1 MDFLLNLSGPIL
13 YIIIFIAKI
22 IEVSMMTLRLV
33 YINKGEKLIGA
44 IIGFFEV
51 MIWLIIVS
59 SVLTNV
65 TEDPIKVFVYC
76 FAYSI
81 GSFVG
86 VTIENKIAVGLASLQ
101 VVIGEDEGDD
111 LASLMRQDGFGVTI
125 LDGRG
130 IDKSKKS
137 VLFIQL
143 KRKRIPEAIKLIQNT
158 YSDAFISVND
168 LKSVKGGFLIK

>member
-13 YIIIFIAKI
+13 YMIIFAAKI

-59 SVLTNV
+59 SVLTNI
-65 TEDPIKVFVYC
+65 TEDPLKIVVYC
-76 FAYSI
+76 LAFAI
-81 GSFVG
+81 GNYLG
-86 VTIENKIAVGLASLQ
+86 VTIEGKIAVGLASLQ
-101 VVIGEDEGDD
+101 VVINEDEGDD
-111 LASLMRQDGFGVTI
+111 LANIMRQEGFGVTI
-125 LDGRG
+125 LEGRG
-130 IDKSKKS
+130 IDKSRKS
-137 VLFIQL
+137 ILFIQL
-143 KRKRIPEAIKLIQNT
+143 KRKRIPEAIKLIQST